1 LRLPALAAAGRGGAG
16 DVEDGDGDGG
26 ANVDKR
32 AARSTRCGSEGKV
45 GAGAVARAGGVVRGR
60 SSSMAC
66 EVGSPSSAVKEPPP
80 PRAPAVEALAGA
92 SAAWISPPA
101 AGSSCGGEAGRIG
114 AAEASGTR
122 ERGEEDTGAEA
133 EAGVGESGAIIYRGP
148 ALRRE
153 VVSLTGVP
161 CARELLLLRSQFA
174 LARPGSVAP
183 PPLGSRKEKI
193 GEVGT

>member
-1 LRLPALAAAGRGGAG
+1 LRLPALAAAGRGRAG

-133 EAGVGESGAIIYRGP
+133 EAGVGESGAIIYRG
-148 ALRRE
+148 AGAEARG
-153 VVSLTGVP
+153 GVTHW
-161 CARELLLLRSQFA
+161 CAVRA
-174 LARPGSVAP
+174 
-183 PPLGSRKEKI
+183 
-193 GEVGT
+193 

>member
-1 LRLPALAAAGRGGAG
+1 
-16 DVEDGDGDGG
+16 
-26 ANVDKR
+26 
-32 AARSTRCGSEGKV
+32 
-45 GAGAVARAGGVVRGR
+45 
-60 SSSMAC
+60 MAC

-133 EAGVGESGAIIYRGP
+133 EAGVGESGAIIYRG
-148 ALRRE
+148 AGAEARG
-153 VVSLTGVP
+153 GVTHW
-161 CARELLLLRSQFA
+161 CAVRA
-174 LARPGSVAP
+174 
-183 PPLGSRKEKI
+183 
-193 GEVGT
+193 